1 MEMDFARVPPV
12 PGRYPDMQGLRTVVD
27 GVSLLGLWMIM
38 RLGSPEGSA
47 RPALLAGLLWVLGT
61 MWAVRSVALYYR
73 NRLGQATREGQMRED
88 APESLGYAVYR
99 LLLVSA
105 ALWLGGWFGF
115 VLPLLTLRAAYVT
128 WRDWPHR
135 AHWLLLVIVGTAFS
149 FAMLAVSHRLDLLEW
164 QWRFIWTAAPS
175 LVVVGLLDHRALV
188 ESMRGRAQP

>member
-1 MEMDFARVPPV
+1 MEMDVARVRLV
-12 PGRYPDMQGLRTVVD
+12 ASRYPEMQGLRTVVD
-27 GVSLLGLWMIM
+27 GVSLLALWVIM
-38 RLGSPEGSA
+38 QLGSPEGSA
-47 RPALLAGLLWVLGT
+47 RPLLFAGLLWVMGT

-73 NRLGQATREGQMRED
+73 SQFGQAAREGQWRED

-115 VLPLLTLRAAYVT
+115 VLPLLTLRCAYVT

-149 FAMLAVSHRLDLLEW
+149 LAMLAVSHRLELLEW

-175 LVVVGLLDHRALV
+175 LVVVGWLDHRALV
-188 ESMRGRAQP
+188 ESMRGRMQP